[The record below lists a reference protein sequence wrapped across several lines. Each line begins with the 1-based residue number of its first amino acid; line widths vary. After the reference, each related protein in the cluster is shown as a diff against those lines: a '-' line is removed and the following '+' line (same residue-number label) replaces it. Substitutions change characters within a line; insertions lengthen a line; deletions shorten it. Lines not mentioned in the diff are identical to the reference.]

1 MMSFNFEFFLTTAVV
16 ISGTIALVDVLVFAP
31 RRQRKKNAHPSV
43 LVEYARSFF
52 PILLLVLLLRS
63 FVAEPFRIPSGSEKP
78 DLLIGDFIVANK
90 FSYGIRLPVLHKKI
104 ISIGEPKRA
113 DIVVFL
119 WPKDTSTYFIKRVIG
134 LPGDVITYQDKVLR
148 INGQLAPQT
157 LLGEQTDQDGANE
170 QWPVLLKRENL
181 LGVQHDIYVRPD
193 QVATDFSVTVPPGNY
208 FVMGDNRDNSLD
220 SRYWGFVP
228 EKDLIGKAMWVFFS
242 WDNEQHRVRWDR
254 LGMRIY

>member
-1 MMSFNFEFFLTTAVV
+1 MSFNFEFFLTTAVI
-16 ISGTIALVDVLVFAP
+16 ISGVIALADVLIFAP
-31 RRQRKKNAHPSV
+31 IRQRKKMIHPSV
-43 LVEYARSFF
+43 FIEYARSFF

-63 FVAEPFRIPSGSEKP
+63 FLAEPFRIPSGSEKP

-104 ISIGEPKRA
+104 ISIGEPKRG

-134 LPGDVITYQDKVLR
+134 LPGDVITYKDKVLT
-148 INGQLAPQT
+148 INGALAPQT
-157 LLGEQTDQDGANE
+157 LLGEQTDQDMNE
-170 QWPVLLKRENL
+170 KWRVLLTRENL
-181 LGVQHDIYVRPD
+181 LGVQHDIYLRPD
-193 QVATDFSVTVPPGNY
+193 QLATDFSVVVPPGNY

-228 EKDLIGKAMWVFFS
+228 EKDLIGKATWVFFS
-242 WDNEQHRVRWDR
+242 WDNEQLRVRWNR
-254 LGMRIY
+254 LGMRIH

>member
-1 MMSFNFEFFLTTAVV
+1 MSFNFEFFLTTAVI
-16 ISGTIALVDVLVFAP
+16 ISGVIALADILIFAP
-31 RRQRKKNAHPSV
+31 IRKRKNIAHPSV
-43 LVEYARSFF
+43 LIEYARSFF

-63 FVAEPFRIPSGSEKP
+63 FLAEPFRIPSGSEKP
-78 DLLIGDFIVANK
+78 DLLIGDFIIANK

-104 ISIGEPKRA
+104 MAIGEPKRG

-134 LPGDVITYQDKVLR
+134 LPGDVISYKDKVLT

-157 LLGEQTDQDGANE
+157 LLGVQTDQDANE
-170 QWPVLLKRENL
+170 KWQVLLKREDL
-181 LGVQHDIYVRPD
+181 LGVQHDIYLRPD
-193 QVATDFSVTVPPGNY
+193 QLATDFSVTVPPGNY

-228 EKDLIGKAMWVFFS
+228 EKDLIGKAIWVFFS
-242 WDNEQHRVRWDR
+242 WDNEQHRVRWQR
-254 LGMRIY
+254 LGMRIH